1 MRRQLH
7 RFIVWY
13 LRRCAGAF
21 HFFPYGPKGRYVV
34 LMNETQYHRYTHLAR
49 DYYDEQPLKSPEKSH
64 G

>member
-1 MRRQLH
+1 MLH

-21 HFFPYGPKGRYVV
+21 HCFPYGVSGRYVV
-34 LMNETQYHRYTHLAR
+34 LMDDDMYHRYTMTIR
-49 DYYDEQPLKSPEKSH
+49 DCTDDEYYAMVDTLKESN